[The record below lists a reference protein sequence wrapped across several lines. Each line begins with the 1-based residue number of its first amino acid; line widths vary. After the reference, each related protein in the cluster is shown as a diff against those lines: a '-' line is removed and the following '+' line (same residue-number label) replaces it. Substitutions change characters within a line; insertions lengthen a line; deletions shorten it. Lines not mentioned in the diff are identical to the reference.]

1 MGNHGDSI
9 FGPHLIGG
17 FIEDLALQPAPFSR
31 VRSTRL
37 DRRILRIDLFEIDLL
52 QPHIVHGGLDSPQP
66 KHVFLYI
73 HPIFFLYKITKN
85 LILIRPYR
93 WPN

>member
-1 MGNHGDSI
+1 MGNHGDFI

-66 KHVFLYI
+66 KTCFYI
-73 HPIFFLYKITKN
+73 YSPNIFAI
-85 LILIRPYR
+85 
-93 WPN
+93 

>member
-66 KHVFLYI
+66 KT
-73 HPIFFLYKITKN
+73 FFLNIFTHFFFKWQKTEY
-85 LILIRPYR
+85 
-93 WPN
+93 W

>member
-66 KHVFLYI
+66 KHVFFYI
-73 HPIFFLYKITKN
+73 FTQYFFYIKLQKT
-85 LILIRPYR
+85 
-93 WPN
+93 

>member
-1 MGNHGDSI
+1 MASFHTENRENHEKLWETMGTEFRTPFDRWI
-9 FGPHLIGG
+9 
-17 FIEDLALQPAPFSR
+17 IEDLALQPAPFSR

-66 KHVFLYI
+66 KTC
-73 HPIFFLYKITKN
+73 FFLIFTQFFS
-85 LILIRPYR
+85 I
-93 WPN
+93 